1 MIDEKSFK
9 NKSFIKHPQ
18 SDMKLPFLKK
28 DETVKQKLLRRKLK
42 KNFGL
47 CTHSFQ
53 EFLWRSIQLD
63 IF

>member
-42 KNFGL
+42 KKLWTLHTF
-47 CTHSFQ
+47 FQ